1 MGIIEIRLWGR
12 YGQGKVARVDE
23 RFAEAVRPHKWYL
36 SDGCANATIGGV
48 TVPLHRYILA
58 LADVSIPRR
67 INHVNRDKLDCRLE
81 NLTPRPVGT
90 SPGLIV
96 NPHPLGGGDSEQHLS
111 APELDT
117 SERLLRAYL
126 TARQTELELQAD
138 EGLLIATARIVT
150 LTMEGLTKTRAAWWS
165 SLGGWDVH
173 AINNIHVAPHI
184 GPKPPRRP
192 RAGDLWWDTSCQP
205 QVVREYSPRSTWSS
219 VLDDISPGMSQRAV
233 RSVLATL
240 LSGVEVRVRWPRLI
254 ALHEDVK
261 MLVGNRLGWVGR
273 NDRPAYLA
281 CATLAALLETE
292 TKHVVDLLANY
303 RRGLTTASARLSFS
317 KP

>member
-1 MGIIEIRLWGR
+1 MGIVEIPLWGR

-23 RFAEAVRPHKWYL
+23 RFAEAVRGHKWYL
-36 SDGCANATIGGV
+36 SDGCAHATIGGV

-58 LADVSIPRR
+58 LADISIPRR

-81 NLTPRPVGT
+81 NLTPRPVGK
-90 SPGLIV
+90 SPGPIV
-96 NPHPLGGGDSEQHLS
+96 NPHPLGCGDGEQHLS
-111 APELDT
+111 AAELDG

-138 EGLLIATARIVT
+138 EGLWVATARIVT

-173 AINNIHVAPHI
+173 AINSTHLALHI

-192 RAGDLWWDTSCQP
+192 CAGDLWWDTSCLP
-205 QVVREYSPRSTWSS
+205 QVVREYSPRSTWSR
-219 VLDDISPGMSQRAV
+219 VLDDISPGMSRRDV
-233 RSVLATL
+233 RSLLSTL
-240 LSGVEVRVRWPRLI
+240 LSGVEVQVRWPRLT
-254 ALHEDVK
+254 ALHEDIK
-261 MLVGNRLGWVGR
+261 MMVGKRMGGAGR

-281 CATLAALLETE
+281 CATLAALLEME

-303 RRGLTTASARLSFS
+303 RRG
-317 KP
+317 